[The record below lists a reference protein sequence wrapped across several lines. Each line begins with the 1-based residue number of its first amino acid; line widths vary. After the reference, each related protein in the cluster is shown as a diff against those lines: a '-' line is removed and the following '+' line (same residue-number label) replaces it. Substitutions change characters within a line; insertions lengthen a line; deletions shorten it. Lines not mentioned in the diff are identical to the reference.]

1 MRTFRE
7 NKIIFTPNA
16 IKKSEDKKLAS
27 TGRSQKITMP
37 QLMQPAHAQQ
47 AFLCGLGDKNE
58 ERESTVNELTALS
71 EDWTFL
77 FLGRDLN
84 LKTVLRCS

>member
-1 MRTFRE
+1 MSYLGVAMILEVKFMRTFRE

-37 QLMQPAHAQQ
+37 QLM
-47 AFLCGLGDKNE
+47 
-58 ERESTVNELTALS
+58 
-71 EDWTFL
+71 
-77 FLGRDLN
+77 
-84 LKTVLRCS
+84 

>member
-16 IKKSEDKKLAS
+16 IKKNRDKKLAS
-27 TGRSQKITMP
+27 LTGIPYRSNFTGRSQEITMP
-37 QLMQPAHAQQ
+37 QLMQPAQQ
-47 AFLCGLGDKNE
+47 AFLCGLGEKNE
-58 ERESTVNELTALS
+58 ERESTVNELTLS

-77 FLGRDLN
+77 F
-84 LKTVLRCS
+84 